1 MGAARTSAIITP
13 ENRKLTAYHEGGHAL
28 VALRTKGARPVHKAT
43 IVPRGQA
50 LGMVMQLPEKD
61 ELQMTRRQLLA
72 MLDVTMG
79 GRVAEELIFGPEEI
93 TTGASSDL
101 QQATR
106 LAREMVTR
114 YGMSDRVGLASQDY
128 SSDELSSETRQ
139 EIENEVKA
147 MLDAAY
153 KRAKDLLTKH
163 EGDLHAIARRLLDS
177 ESLSGSELKELCGI
191 ATTA

>member
-1 MGAARTSAIITP
+1 M
-13 ENRKLTAYHEGGHAL
+13 
-28 VALRTKGARPVHKAT
+28 HKAT

-79 GRVAEELIFGPEEI
+79 GRVAEELIFGPDEI

-114 YGMSDRVGLASQDY
+114 YGMSEKVGLASQDY
-128 SSDELSSETRQ
+128 DSAEISSETRQ
-139 EIENEVKA
+139 LIEDEVKA

-153 KRAKDLLTKH
+153 QRAKDLLTRH
-163 EGDLHAIARRLLDS
+163 EGDLHSIARRLLDS
-177 ESLSGSELKELCGI
+177 ESLSGAELKELCGI
-191 ATTA
+191 

>member
-139 EIENEVKA
+139 EIETEVKA